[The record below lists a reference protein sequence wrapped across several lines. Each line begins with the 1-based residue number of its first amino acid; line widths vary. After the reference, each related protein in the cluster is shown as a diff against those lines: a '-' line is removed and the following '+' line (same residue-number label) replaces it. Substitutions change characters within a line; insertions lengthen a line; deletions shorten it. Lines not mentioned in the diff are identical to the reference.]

1 MPSAGNL
8 KKRYNKTMAEEKP
21 KAKPK
26 ETWETTTV
34 DLSLILLLAALISGA
49 ILPVIIQLLMGVGLS
64 DAFRNILNTFLKY
77 YRFMA
82 TMVSVLFLT
91 GITYCLI
98 RINQIRKAEASV
110 YNIIPSLGPLTTP
123 EAEIKR
129 QRNQKWLRVEQLME
143 SANPSDWR
151 LAIIEADILL
161 DEMIS
166 RMPYQGETLAD
177 KMKKVEKSDF
187 STIES
192 AWEAHKA
199 RNQIAHAGSDYVLT
213 EHEAKRVINL
223 YREVFQEF
231 FFI

>member
-1 MPSAGNL
+1 
-8 KKRYNKTMAEEKP
+8 MAEGKP
-21 KAKPK
+21 KGKAD
-26 ETWETTTV
+26 TMVDSTNV
-34 DLSLILLLAALISGA
+34 DLSLLLLLAALLSGA
-49 ILPVIIQLLMGVGLS
+49 VLPVLGQLFFGIGIL
-64 DAFRNILNTFLKY
+64 DALKNIFNILFRY
-77 YRFMA
+77 YRFIA
-82 TMVSVLFLT
+82 TLLSILFAT
-91 GITYCLI
+91 GITYCI
-98 RINQIRKAEASV
+98 VRIDQIRAAEAKV
-110 YNIIPSLGPLTTP
+110 YNISPATGPLATP
-123 EAEIKR
+123 EADIKK
-129 QRNQKWLRVEQLME
+129 QRNQKWVRVEQLME
-143 SANPSDWR
+143 SGNPSDWR

-199 RNQIAHAGSDYVLT
+199 RNQIVHAGSDYILT
-213 EHEAKRVINL
+213 EHEAKRIINL